1 MARRSPDMLTA
12 LLASR
17 TPVTFPQLQ
26 AALGNASRATTFHY
40 LRQVRYLRSYNHN
53 GRFYIGHDPLRFDRH
68 GLVSVGDVH
77 FARDR
82 TLGATVQRLVG
93 ESAAGCTHKALHALL
108 HVPVHAF
115 LRAAVRRRALRRER
129 LAGVWVYCSRA
140 PAHAAAQRRERQA
153 RCDPLAFAAAWDP
166 TVVREVLL
174 ALVRDP
180 GASPARLARQLP
192 GHAPPIARPQVT
204 AVLARFDLAR
214 VARQGRFGRLRLLGE
229 PARPADGVP
238 RALPPGAGPLT
249 VDFPAEARRCPRCD
263 GPLKTR
269 KSQTRRVVTLLTGE
283 IQAREIRQH
292 CPRCP
297 TAPVAVCA
305 QLAELVPA
313 GQRFGYDLIVWV
325 GLARYHH
332 HRQRREI
339 RAELARR
346 GILLSDGSVSAL
358 CDRFLRALEAL
369 HRSRAPALRA
379 AMARWGY
386 PLHIDATS
394 DKGRGGLFVC
404 LDGWRGWVLLAV
416 KIASENAAELRPAI
430 ERTVAAFGAPVATMR
445 DPGRAGAKAVGAC
458 REQAIPDLVCH
469 YHFLAAVG
477 QQLLDIE
484 YAALRSE
491 LRRSKVRSG
500 LPALLLWVLEGEG
513 RKDLRYPFALPH
525 WDFYRRCQQFR
536 QQARRWLPGPRS
548 RAERAV
554 LRQAEAVLARLR
566 SRRRIAWAVPRLE
579 GSWAV
584 FSRLRA
590 VLRLRD
596 DELPRGERRAPF
608 ALRCP
613 AAAAQRLQAIE
624 SEAKAYHARLRER
637 VAAQP
642 ARRPGCADHRPEAVV
657 LRYPDRYGEGL
668 FGHPVARDA
677 AGRIRAVADRTNNVA
692 EQFFATGKQQLRR
705 RLGRAHRVRFARPP
719 AASSGRP
726 RPRGPREGDALAAQ
740 QPGCRAA
747 PPYPGPRCRG
757 RLAPPR
763 IVPPRRLAR
772 PLGCRVSAR
781 AGRATGREA
790 AARWPHGLS

>member
-1 MARRSPDMLTA
+1 MARRSPDRLTA

-53 GRFYIGHDPLRFDRH
+53 GRFYSGHDPLRFDRH

-269 KSQTRRVVTLLTGE
+269 KSQTRRVVTLLAGE

-458 REQAIPDLVCH
+458 RERAIPDLVCH
-469 YHFLAAVG
+469 YHFLAAAG

-500 LPALLLWVLEGEG
+500 LRAGPARGPAGGCCGSWRAKGARTCG
-513 RKDLRYPFALPH
+513 TPSPCPTGISTGAANSSGS
-525 WDFYRRCQQFR
+525 RRGAGCR
-536 QQARRWLPGPRS
+536 APAPAPSGPCCARRRPCWPGCGRGAASPGPCRGWKAAGPSSAGYGRSCACGTTSCPAGSGAPRS
-548 RAERAV
+548 R
-554 LRQAEAVLARLR
+554 
-566 SRRRIAWAVPRLE
+566 SAVPPP
-579 GSWAV
+579 
-584 FSRLRA
+584 
-590 VLRLRD
+590 
-596 DELPRGERRAPF
+596 PRSACKPSSPRPRPTM
-608 ALRCP
+608 
-613 AAAAQRLQAIE
+613 
-624 SEAKAYHARLRER
+624 
-637 VAAQP
+637 
-642 ARRPGCADHRPEAVV
+642 PGCASGSPPSRRGAPA
-657 LRYPDRYGEGL
+657 
-668 FGHPVARDA
+668 ARTTA
-677 AGRIRAVADRTNNVA
+677 RKRSCCGIRIGT
-692 EQFFATGKQQLRR
+692 
-705 RLGRAHRVRFARPP
+705 GRACSGIPWPGTPP
-719 AASSGRP
+719 AASGRSWTAP
-726 RPRGPREGDALAAQ
+726 TMSPSSFSPPASSSCGGAWAVRIACGSLDRLPQALAALDREALAKATPLQ
-740 QPGCRAA
+740 RNNQDAALRRRIRARAA
-747 PPYPGPRCRG
+747 EDG
-757 RLAPPR
+757 
-763 IVPPRRLAR
+763 
-772 PLGCRVSAR
+772 
-781 AGRATGREA
+781 
-790 AARWPHGLS
+790 